1 MNEQKEK
8 KIYIALVTIVL
19 GYIIWNSPLTIDD
32 LYYKAFAMKNIKTI
46 FNFALGYGNGRL
58 LGNMLI
64 HFIIQSSIFRV
75 IFQTFFVMLLCYI
88 ICKATHVY
96 LNKIFYFG
104 IALYLFVSPLI
115 FREVY
120 LWSSA
125 FANYI
130 PGIICMF
137 AAWHIVK
144 NKDGLVWNFI
154 LLLVS
159 VLGQLFVE
167 HTSLINTVLAFVM
180 LIYFIK
186 ENSNKQK
193 INKAFI
199 WFIGTAVGMSIMFM
213 IPKLFYVKN
222 EWENYQKSVDIT
234 NLKGFIVGILANGM
248 QISGIYLQNVF
259 GLIALSIVLIML
271 VNPKIIE
278 KIVLIS
284 VPMYGLCI
292 NFIIDAL
299 WTGTIC
305 AVINLAAFLVYF
317 ICVVMLIIKNHIH
330 GKEKI
335 LFYICMCAF
344 SVMPLLVVYPIGT
357 RCLLHSY
364 VFFIMAVL
372 TIINENI
379 EKFNVNVIKLVSVIA
394 MCAFSV
400 IMVVNFHNVRRL
412 NEQRLQYVQK
422 EVDKGNSIIH
432 VPKIESK
439 YVKDN
444 DGWSYGQIFYHNK
457 KQDIKFIFID
467 EQKWEKEYKD
477 RS

>member
-1 MNEQKEK
+1 
-8 KIYIALVTIVL
+8 
-19 GYIIWNSPLTIDD
+19 
-32 LYYKAFAMKNIKTI
+32 
-46 FNFALGYGNGRL
+46 
-58 LGNMLI
+58 
-64 HFIIQSSIFRV
+64 
-75 IFQTFFVMLLCYI
+75 
-88 ICKATHVY
+88 
-96 LNKIFYFG
+96 
-104 IALYLFVSPLI
+104 
-115 FREVY
+115 
-120 LWSSA
+120 
-125 FANYI
+125 
-130 PGIICMF
+130 
-137 AAWHIVK
+137 
-144 NKDGLVWNFI
+144 
-154 LLLVS
+154 
-159 VLGQLFVE
+159 
-167 HTSLINTVLAFVM
+167 
-180 LIYFIK
+180 
-186 ENSNKQK
+186 
-193 INKAFI
+193 
-199 WFIGTAVGMSIMFM
+199 MFM

-234 NLKGFIVGILANGM
+234 NLKSFIVGILANGM

-271 VNPKIIE
+271 VNTKIIE

-305 AVINLAAFLVYF
+305 AVINLAVFLVYF
-317 ICVVMLIIKNHIH
+317 ICVVMLIIKKHIH

-422 EVDKGNSIIH
+422 EVDKGNSIIY

>member
-1 MNEQKEK
+1 MNGQKEK
-8 KIYIALVTIVL
+8 NNIYIVLVTIVL
-19 GYIIWNSPLTIDD
+19 GYIIWNSPLTVDD
-32 LYYKAFAMKNIKTI
+32 LYYKAFALKNIKAI
-46 FNFALGYGNGRL
+46 FKFALGYGNGRL

-64 HFIIQSSIFRV
+64 HFIIKSSIFRV
-75 IFQTFFVMLLCYI
+75 IFQTFFVMLLCFI
-88 ICKATHVY
+88 ICKITHVY
-96 LNKIFYFG
+96 LNKIFYLG
-104 IALYLFVSPLI
+104 IALYFFVSPLI
-115 FREVY
+115 FRDVY

-137 AAWHIVK
+137 VAWHIVK
-144 NKDGLVWNFI
+144 NKDGLIWNFI
-154 LLLVS
+154 LLVVS

-167 HTSLINTVLAFVM
+167 HTSLINTVLAVVT

-186 ENSNKQK
+186 ENCNKQK

-199 WFIGTAVGMSIMFM
+199 WFVGTAVGMAIMFM

-234 NLKGFIVGILANGM
+234 NLKGFIVGILGNGM

-259 GLIALSIVLIML
+259 GLIVLSIALIML

-278 KIVLIS
+278 KIILII
-284 VPMYGLCI
+284 VPIYGLCI
-292 NFIIDAL
+292 NFVIENL

-305 AVINLAAFLVYF
+305 AFMNLAVCLVYF
-317 ICVVMLIIKNHIH
+317 MCVTMLIIQNRNIH
-330 GKEKI
+330 GREKI
-335 LFYICMCAF
+335 LFYICMCVF
-344 SVMPLLVVYPIGT
+344 SVMPLLVVYPIGA

-372 TIINENI
+372 TLINENI
-379 EKFNVNVIKLVSVIA
+379 EKFNVDIMKLISVIA
-394 MCAFSV
+394 MGVFSV
-400 IMVVNFHNVRRL
+400 IMVVNFHNVGRL
-412 NEQRLQYVQK
+412 DEQRLQYVQK
-422 EVDKGNSIIH
+422 EVDKGNSIIY

-444 DGWSYGQIFYHNK
+444 DGWSYGQVFYHNK

-467 EQKWEKEYKD
+467 EGKWEKEYK
-477 RS
+477 

>member
-1 MNEQKEK
+1 
-8 KIYIALVTIVL
+8 
-19 GYIIWNSPLTIDD
+19 
-32 LYYKAFAMKNIKTI
+32 
-46 FNFALGYGNGRL
+46 
-58 LGNMLI
+58 MLI
-64 HFIIQSSIFRV
+64 HFIIKSSIFRV
-75 IFQTFFVMLLCYI
+75 IFQTFFVMLLCFI
-88 ICKATHVY
+88 ICKVTHVY
-96 LNKIFYFG
+96 LNKIFYLG
-104 IALYLFVSPLI
+104 IALYFFVSPSI
-115 FREVY
+115 FRDVY

-144 NKDGLVWNFI
+144 NKDGLAWNFI
-154 LLLVS
+154 LLVVS

-167 HTSLINTVLAFVM
+167 HTSLINTVLSFVT
-180 LIYFIK
+180 LIYCIK
-186 ENSNKQK
+186 ENSNKHK

-199 WFIGTAVGMSIMFM
+199 WFIGTAVGMAIMFM

-234 NLKGFIVGILANGM
+234 NLKRLIVGILGNGT

-259 GLIALSIVLIML
+259 GLLVLSIALIILANS
-271 VNPKIIE
+271 KIIE
-278 KIVLIS
+278 KIVLII
-284 VPMYGLCI
+284 VLIYGLCI
-292 NFIIDAL
+292 NFLIDDL

-305 AVINLAAFLVYF
+305 VFMNLAVFLVYF
-317 ICVVMLIIKNHIH
+317 MCVVMLIIKNNIR

-344 SVMPLLVVYPIGT
+344 SVMPLLVVYPIGA

-372 TIINENI
+372 TLINENI
-379 EKFNVNVIKLVSVIA
+379 EKFNVDIMKLVSVIA
-394 MCAFSV
+394 MGVFSV
-400 IMVVNFHNVRRL
+400 IMVVKFHNVGRL
-412 NEQRLQYVQK
+412 DEQRLQYVQQ
-422 EVDKGNSIIH
+422 EVDKGNSIIY

-444 DGWSYGQIFYHNK
+444 DGWSYGQVFYHNK

-467 EQKWEKEYKD
+467 ERKWEKEYK
-477 RS
+477 